1 VSTTDDTPDE
11 GIDAGDLAPDDL
23 ESAKAGDD
31 ARGGKRDHWL
41 RINVNLDI
49 DIAQILFAVIGVPV
63 VGAVLLAWLAS

>member
-1 VSTTDDTPDE
+1 MNEPDE
-11 GIDAGDLAPDDL
+11 GIDESELSPEDI

-49 DIAQILFAVIGVPV
+49 DVAQILFAVIGVPV
-63 VGAVLLAWLAS
+63 VGAVLLAWVAS